1 MAPITSIS
9 STNRDLGGKAMKKR
23 MYQNVFANHFREHSS
38 IYLFVVVL
46 FLMGVIFGA
55 IVVNSLSFTQKED
68 LYYYL
73 SQFFGQVS
81 EGNVAAS
88 KDLFLQSF
96 FHNSKFIGL
105 MWILGISI
113 IGLPVILILLFMK
126 GMVVGFTV
134 GFLVNQMGWDGFLL
148 SFVSVLPQN
157 FIIIPIFII
166 GATLSISFSLMMI
179 KRQFMKKLSQPVMPL
194 LGRYALSLLI
204 AVIFLSIAAG
214 IEAYVSPT
222 LMKTIVQSVQ

>member
-1 MAPITSIS
+1 M
-9 STNRDLGGKAMKKR
+9 RKK
-23 MYQNVFANHFREHSS
+23 MYQNVVANHFREHSS

-55 IVVNSLSFTQKED
+55 IIVNSLSFTQKED
-68 LYYYL
+68 LFYYL

-81 EGNVAAS
+81 DGNVAAAS
-88 KDLFLQSF
+88 DLFKQSI
-96 FHNSKFIGL
+96 FHNTKFIGL

-148 SFVSVLPQN
+148 SFVTVLPQN
-157 FIIIPIFII
+157 LIIIPVFIVASTI
-166 GATLSISFSLMMI
+166 SVSFSLKMI
-179 KRQFMKKLSQPVMPL
+179 SRQFMKKVGQPIMPM
-194 LGRYALSLLI
+194 LGKYMFAFVV
-204 AVIFLSIAAG
+204 AVLFLCAAAG
-214 IEAYVSPT
+214 IEALLSPI
-222 LMKTIVQSVQ
+222 LMKSVINSF